1 MISSLELARICGVSQ
16 GTVDRALHGRP
27 GIAKATR
34 EMILEAAK
42 SHGYAPNPAAREM
55 MTGRNSICGAIIPAG
70 SGVFFMDLFEELR
83 KALKRRGLKLL
94 IAPSSDEDETLE
106 ALRDMA
112 ARRVRGIA
120 MVPPSDSFEVP
131 REVCASAKVVC
142 LASPCLGE
150 SVCYAAPDER
160 PTGFDGAE
168 ALWKLGHRRI
178 AFLSYTRDARAIRE
192 RREGYEAFMRKAGGE
207 ALVLAPATPS
217 SIMELLAKAKPT
229 AIFCHNDWLALAALR
244 TLEAHGAK
252 IPEEVSILGV
262 DDSPT
267 FTSLCPEMSTMSYP
281 YAAIAE
287 EAAAAMAGEKESPGR
302 IPKLKLA
309 LRKTTANAG

>member
-34 EMILEAAK
+34 EKILEAAK

-55 MTGRNSICGAIIPAG
+55 MTGKNSLCGAIIPAG

-94 IAPSSDEDETLE
+94 IAPASDAEETLE
-106 ALRDMA
+106 ALREMA
-112 ARRVRGIA
+112 SRRVRGIA
-120 MVPPSDSFEVP
+120 MVPPCDSFEVP
-131 REVCASAKVVC
+131 REVSASARIVC
-142 LASPCLGE
+142 LASPCQGDGIA
-150 SVCYAAPDER
+150 YAAPDER

-178 AFLSYTRDARAIRE
+178 AFLSYARDARAIRE
-192 RREGYEAFMRKAGGE
+192 RREGYEAFMEKAGGE
-207 ALVLAPATPS
+207 ALVLAPASTASILKILADKKPS
-217 SIMELLAKAKPT
+217 AF
-229 AIFCHNDWLALAALR
+229 FCHNDWLALAALR
-244 TLEAHGAK
+244 ALESRGAK
-252 IPEEVSILGV
+252 IPEEISVLGV

-267 FTSLCPEMSTMSYP
+267 FMALCPEMSTMSYP
-281 YAAIAE
+281 YEAIAE
-287 EAAAAMAGEKESPGR
+287 EAAAVMAGEKKAPGR

-309 LRKTTANAG
+309 LRKTTAAKR